1 MRCCLCGGAESTGHV
16 FFGCSIARFTWC
28 CIRDALG
35 WAGCP
40 SSLSDALDDHVW
52 GGKIPIRLKFF
63 IIVGVTWAIWRSRN
77 KMAIEKLFPKN
88 PLDVIRSGVA
98 YVQKWRPLLGASV
111 QANIAIL
118 GEKMKMWFQNHS
130 PSNGSI
136 LDIVEL

>member
-1 MRCCLCGGAESTGHV
+1 MIM
-16 FFGCSIARFTWC
+16 FG
-28 CIRDALG
+28 
-35 WAGCP
+35 
-40 SSLSDALDDHVW
+40 

-63 IIVGVTWAIWRSRN
+63 IIAGVTWAIWRSRN

-98 YVQKWRPLLGASV
+98 YVQKWWPLLGASD

-136 LDIVEL
+136 LGIVEL